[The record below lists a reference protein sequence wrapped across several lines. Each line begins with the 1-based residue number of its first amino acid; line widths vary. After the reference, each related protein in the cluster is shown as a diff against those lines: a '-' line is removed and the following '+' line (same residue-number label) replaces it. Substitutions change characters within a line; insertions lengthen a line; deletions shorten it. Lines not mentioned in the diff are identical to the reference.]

1 MTLRL
6 GLGLPQTGKYDMS
19 RDVTAAARAAE
30 EIGYD
35 SVWVL
40 ERLMRPEE
48 PVDDMYLVPGLP
60 WADYFRAVADP
71 LVTMSLAA
79 AVTERVKIG
88 SAVLVGSFHQPFLLA
103 RALGSLDAASG
114 GRVIAGFGTGWSR
127 DEYRAAGADHAERGA
142 ALDELLDVCEA
153 VWGPDPVPA
162 YEGRST
168 GFTASAVGPKPA
180 GRIPVLLAGS
190 AERAQRRLV
199 RRADGWLPSMVTN
212 EQVAAGRARLAELAA
227 EHGRDASGLSTTV
240 RASVQLSEKPVDGAR
255 KTYQGSVEQ
264 IVEDLLGAAAA
275 GADEVLLDT
284 QLPSRDVDELIEKGR
299 ALHKA
304 ARDAG
309 V

>member
-6 GLGLPQTGKYDMS
+6 GLGLPQTGTYDMS

-30 EIGYD
+30 ESGYD

-48 PVDDMYLVPGLP
+48 PLDDMYLIPGAR
-60 WADYFRAVADP
+60 WADYFRSVADP
-71 LVTMSLAA
+71 LVTLSLAA
-79 AVTERVKIG
+79 AVTERVKLG
-88 SAVLVGSFHQPFLLA
+88 SAVLVGTLHPPFLLA

-127 DEYRAAGADHAERGA
+127 DEYRAAGADHAGRGA

-162 YEGRST
+162 YEGRNT
-168 GFTASAVGPKPA
+168 RFPVSAVGPKPA
-180 GRIPVLLAGS
+180 ARIPVLLAAGN
-190 AERAQRRLV
+190 ERAQRRLV

-227 EHGRDASGLSTTV
+227 EQGRDPSELSVTV

-255 KTYQGSVEQ
+255 KTYQGSAEQ
-264 IVEDLLGAAAA
+264 IVEDLRGAAA

-284 QLPSRDVDELIEKGR
+284 QLTSRDVDELIEKGR
-299 ALHKA
+299 LLVKA